1 MENFTLFLEVQNNEK
16 PRIVLPELFKPFV
29 GASKKIEG
37 VQFGNVVFAL
47 HDAPK
52 LLNYNQAVDYCRS
65 CLIDGKQ
72 CSLLKSF
79 DLTRKINLWDSHL
92 NRYLVF
98 FDLLNQALLA
108 SGGKTVLGYF
118 YWVDMPVGYEKDY
131 LWDHTRCLMRLQNGT
146 IIFYD
151 EKFMANVR
159 PVLMLENV

>member
-1 MENFTLFLEVQNNEK
+1 MENFTLSLEVQNNEK

-47 HDAPK
+47 YDAPK

-79 DLTRKINLWDSHL
+79 DLTRKINLWD
-92 NRYLVF
+92 
-98 FDLLNQALLA
+98 
-108 SGGKTVLGYF
+108 
-118 YWVDMPVGYEKDY
+118 
-131 LWDHTRCLMRLQNGT
+131 HTRRLMRLQNGT
-146 IIFYD
+146 IIFCD

>member
-1 MENFTLFLEVQNNEK
+1 MENFTLSLEVQNNEK

-98 FDLLNQALLA
+98 FDLLN
-108 SGGKTVLGYF
+108 
-118 YWVDMPVGYEKDY
+118 
-131 LWDHTRCLMRLQNGT
+131 R
-146 IIFYD
+146 
-151 EKFMANVR
+151 
-159 PVLMLENV
+159 